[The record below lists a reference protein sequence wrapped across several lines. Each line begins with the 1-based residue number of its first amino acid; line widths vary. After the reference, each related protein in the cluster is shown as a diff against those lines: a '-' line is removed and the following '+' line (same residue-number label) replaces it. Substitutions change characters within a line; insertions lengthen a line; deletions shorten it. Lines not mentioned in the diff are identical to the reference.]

1 MNPVTQI
8 LHCVTSGDQNRKFWA
23 DYLSWNDGLVIFVIV
38 SVIIIIAA
46 YYWFRVRK

>member
-23 DYLSWNDGLVIFVIV
+23 DYLSWNNGVTILVVV
-38 SVIIIIAA
+38 AVVLLAA
-46 YYWFRVRK
+46 YYLRRVRF